1 MEDRMKQQRSP
12 KKSYRREIENGEPVL
27 VKDYRDNE
35 KWIRGVIV
43 NKLGPVTYQVQVG
56 NLLWKRH
63 IDQTRDYHAC
73 DQ

>member
-12 KKSYRREIENGEPVL
+12 KKSYRREIKNGESVL

-43 NKLGPVTYQVQVG
+43 NKLGPVTYQAQVG